1 MAVNPPRQRYRPA
14 HVKLTLLLVLCILAA
29 LGASFLYSTY
39 TARHAFQ
46 YELDDRF
53 GALQTYADILSDAV
67 AGQDER
73 QVHNLLEL
81 IRTDPDVLRVEVLDA
96 DIHPIADSESELY
109 GLVQVESRIVVPIT
123 PHDAESEVGWL
134 VAEVGAESFYQQQH
148 TRIRDSL
155 LTLVLVI
162 ATIVLSLMFFQM
174 RVVNRPLRQ
183 LLSSIRR
190 SRESGEFVRV
200 DSRLPND
207 EFGIIIK
214 AYNELL
220 EEVDRKHRS
229 LKESETRYRHLY
241 NQTPALLF
249 SLSPAGIIES
259 GSEHFLGHLGYDNDA
274 VIGQPLKSL
283 VNEPSER
290 PRIDHL
296 LAEIS
301 TKHTAQSY
309 LKIINA
315 EGVVHSMRIDATPRP
330 DGEGALAVMTDITSL
345 DEALSTI
352 ERQANFDAL
361 TGLPNRH
368 FFKLLLDEQLSVDG
382 IYEKSREEG
391 LALLFVDLDRFKY
404 VNDTYG
410 HQTGDKLLAAA
421 GKRIQ
426 ASLPGGDFV
435 ARLGGDEF
443 AVLVHGNIN
452 ERSLIQLALKLI
464 RELEGS
470 FLIDQCTMH
479 ISASVGIAINRG
491 EAGTPDMLLKSAD
504 LAMYRAKSEG
514 RGRACIFVPEDEQRT
529 LHRVNT
535 ESLLRESLQEGYFE
549 LHYQPVVSMGQ
560 QMVVGAEALVRL
572 RHPERGLMAPG
583 EFIDVAEETGLIVP
597 LGEWVLEEGL
607 RQLSIWHREHGS
619 TLYLSINVSGK
630 QLQDYRFVRTLE
642 MMLNRYRIRPGYLI
656 LEITESMLMHHTDH
670 TLEVMSRLKRLGCLL
685 SIDDFGTGYSS
696 LSYLQKFPL
705 DILKID
711 RSFVTDIESNKT
723 HRALV
728 TAIITMSRSLNL
740 KVICEGIET
749 PQQMEILRGMRCQM
763 GQGYHF
769 SKPIPACLFTENF
782 LPGALR
788 TTSAS

>member
-1 MAVNPPRQRYRPA
+1 MAVNPPRLHRYLSA
-14 HVKLTLLLVLCILAA
+14 HSKLSLLLIGCIILA
-29 LGASFLYSTY
+29 LGASFLYTNY
-39 TARHAFQ
+39 TARDAFR

-53 GALQTYADILSDAV
+53 SSLQTYADVLFDPV
-67 AGQDER
+67 VREDGR
-73 QVHNLLEL
+73 QVLGLLEL
-81 IRTDPDVLRVEVLDA
+81 IRNDPDVLRVEVLDA
-96 DIHPIADSESELY
+96 EVHSVASSESEEY
-109 GLVQVESRIVVPIT
+109 GRVQVESRIVVPIKT
-123 PHDAESEVGWL
+123 QDFDTEAGWL
-134 VAEVGAESFYQQQH
+134 VVEVGAESFYQQQH
-148 TRIRDSL
+148 ERIRDSL
-155 LTLVLVI
+155 LTLFLII
-162 ATIVLSLMFFQM
+162 ATIVLSLLIFQM
-174 RVVNRPLRQ
+174 RVVNRPLQ
-183 LLSSIRR
+183 NLLNSIRR

-200 DSRLPND
+200 SDRLPND

-229 LKESETRYRHLY
+229 LKESESRYRHLY

-249 SLSPAGIIES
+249 SLSPTGVIDSA
-259 GSEHFLGHLGYDNDA
+259 SEHFLSHLGYASDNI
-274 VIGQPLKSL
+274 VGQPLRAL
-283 VNEPSER
+283 VCEASER

-296 LAEIS
+296 LVEIS
-301 TKHTAQSY
+301 TRQTAQAY
-309 LKIINA
+309 LKILNA
-315 EGVVHSMRIDATPRP
+315 DGEIHSMRIDATPRP
-330 DGEGALAVMTDITSL
+330 DGLGALGVMTDITSL

-368 FFKLLLDEQLSVDG
+368 FFKLLLDEQLSVEE
-382 IYEKSREEG
+382 IREEG

-404 VNDTYG
+404 VNDTHG
-410 HQTGDKLLAAA
+410 HHTGDKLLTAA

-443 AVLVHGNIN
+443 AVLVHGNTD
-452 ERSLIQLALKLI
+452 EESLIQLALQLI
-464 RELEGS
+464 KELEGS

-491 EAGTPDMLLKSAD
+491 ECSTPDTLLKSAD

-529 LHRVNT
+529 LHRVNIESMIR
-535 ESLLRESLQEGYFE
+535 ESLLEGHFE
-549 LHYQPVVSMGQ
+549 LHYQPVVSMGH
-560 QMVVGAEALVRL
+560 QMIVGAEALVRL

-583 EFIDVAEETGLIVP
+583 EFIDIAEETGLIVQ

-607 RQLSIWHREHGS
+607 RQLSIWHREHAS
-619 TLYLSINVSGK
+619 AIYLSINVSGK

-642 MMLNRYRIRPGYLI
+642 NLLSRYRIRPGYLI

-670 TLEVMSRLKRLGCLL
+670 TLEVMNRLKRLGCLL

-740 KVICEGIET
+740 RVICEGIET
-749 PQQMEILRGMRCQM
+749 AQQMEILKGMRCQM

-769 SKPIPACLFTENF
+769 SKPLPAHQFTTQY
-782 LPGALR
+782 LPGSYQA
-788 TTSAS
+788 TSAS